1 MNRTEP
7 CSLVAGLGD
16 ALEKNTSVPEFSDSG
31 LPLATVTRKRLR
43 FAGPRNEQTINQP
56 FNQGSG

>member
-1 MNRTEP
+1 MQSGR
-7 CSLVAGLGD
+7 AGLGGD
-16 ALEKNTSVPEFSDSG
+16 ALKKNTSVPELSVSG

-43 FAGPRNEQTINQP
+43 FAGPRNEPTINQP